1 MTEQPET
8 DWRQIAIERSERIE
22 RLQEQNTIEVQ
33 TRQNYRAS
41 LDAVKA
47 ALEAAEKH
55 SYLSYVGPQGVT
67 IKEPCQCS
75 SCTTIRGIVAF
86 LEKP

>member
-1 MTEQPET
+1 MTVIH
-8 DWRQIAIERSERIE
+8 DMAVRIE
-22 RLQEQNTIEVQ
+22 RLQEQNTIEVER
-33 TRQNYRAS
+33 RQDYRAR

-55 SYLSYVGPQGVT
+55 SRIAVYADTGQAWQ
-67 IKEPCQCS
+67 PCMCP
-75 SCTTIRGIVAF
+75 SCVTIRGIVAF